1 MRSAVDGV
9 ARKGAAVIVGA
20 GASASSELFRRA
32 DERARDAAAPIA
44 VPVCEATDL
53 RVEPR
58 AGMALSPSSGLLGA
72 LVDEPCPR
80 RRDAIVREALQATG
94 FEWLAYI
101 TMSVRPGGPVPESVL
116 ATWSNRGWMTRYLE
130 EPWWPVDRRLVQ
142 AVRSTLPL
150 RWSVA
155 SQAALLDPDL
165 ERDARWR
172 DMLDDMAAHDVRS
185 GVLWA
190 LPTLDPHE
198 HAVVS
203 FSSPA
208 RSCEWMGDGVLG
220 QAMLCA
226 ASLHEWVCRAT
237 PASEASAAPTLSAT
251 QRRVLQRLCDG
262 HGDKKIAAELGMT
275 THNVDYHLR
284 SLRRRF
290 GARNRV
296 QLAQMATLHFI
307 DSGLAALDEAV
318 DP

>member
-1 MRSAVDGV
+1 MRRV
-9 ARKGAAVIVGA
+9 AAVIVGA
-20 GASASSELFRRA
+20 GAGASQHRSGPPGQRG
-32 DERARDAAAPIA
+32 RDAPGRIA
-44 VPVCEATDL
+44 VPVCEAADL

-58 AGMALSPSSGLLGA
+58 SGMALSPSSGLLGA
-72 LVDEPCPR
+72 LVDEPCSR
-80 RRDAIVREALQATG
+80 RREAIVREALRAMG
-94 FEWLAYI
+94 FEWLAYL

-116 ATWSNRGWMTRYLE
+116 ATWSNRAWMARYLE

-142 AVRSTLPL
+142 AVRTTLPL

-155 SQAALLDPDL
+155 SQIAQLDPDL
-165 ERDARWR
+165 ERDVRWR
-172 DMLDDMAAHDVRS
+172 EMLADMDAHDVRS
-185 GVLWA
+185 GVLWS
-190 LPTLDPHE
+190 LPTSEPHE
-198 HAVVS
+198 VAIIS

-208 RSCEWMGDGVLG
+208 RSFEWMDDAVLG
-220 QAMLCA
+220 RAMVCA
-226 ASLHEWVCRAT
+226 ASLQEWVCRAT
-237 PASEASAAPTLSAT
+237 PASDAIAAPSLSAT

-284 SLRRRF
+284 ALRRRF

-307 DSGLAALDEAV
+307 DSGPQAV

>member
-1 MRSAVDGV
+1 V
-9 ARKGAAVIVGA
+9 RKVAAVIVGA
-20 GASASSELFRRA
+20 STSASRHLSSPPCQLGRE
-32 DERARDAAAPIA
+32 APGRLA
-44 VPVCEATDL
+44 VPVCEAADL

-58 AGMALSPSSGLLGA
+58 SGMTLSPSSGLLGA
-72 LVDEPCPR
+72 LVDEHCSR
-80 RRDAIVREALQATG
+80 RREAIVREAVQAMG
-94 FEWLAYI
+94 FEWLAYL

-116 ATWSNRGWMTRYLE
+116 ATWSNRAWMARYLE
-130 EPWWPVDRRLVQ
+130 QPWWPVDRRLLQ

-185 GVLWA
+185 GVLWS
-190 LPTLDPHE
+190 LPTSDPHE
-198 HAVVS
+198 HVVIS
-203 FSSPA
+203 LSSPA
-208 RSCEWMGDGVLG
+208 RSCEWMDDAVLG
-220 QAMLCA
+220 RAMVCA
-226 ASLHEWVCRAT
+226 ASLQEWVCRAT
-237 PASEASAAPTLSAT
+237 PASEASAAPSLSAT

-284 SLRRRF
+284 ALRRRF

-296 QLAQMATLHFI
+296 QLAQMATLHLI
-307 DSGLAALDEAV
+307 DSGLVALDEAAG
-318 DP
+318 P